1 MLHTVDVVLRSH
13 DSACTTCKDHTIMCT
28 GSHDFVQRSRD
39 FVCNGHMIRVTRLY
53 VYRMQALTCCY
64 STFTS
69 LTCYMYLHLLNM
81 LPPPP

>member
-28 GSHDFVQRSRD
+28 GSHDFVQRSHD

-53 VYRMQALTCCY
+53 VYRITPLQPLTCCY
-64 STFTS
+64 R
-69 LTCYMYLHLLNM
+69 CLHLLNM
-81 LPPPP
+81 LLPPPP